1 MREDLAVASWLEVEQ
16 AIDLPGMRLVLS
28 RGFAGPWGEAAKGI
42 LHVKRIPFTRV
53 AQYSG
58 MPNETLGRWTGQ
70 TGAPVAVYGKE
81 RPRSGWAEILLQAER
96 LAPEPRLVPRDPAE
110 RALLF
115 GLSHEICGEDGFG
128 WNRRLMMLD
137 QEDAPE
143 AVGGLPLGEM
153 TARLK
158 QKYGYDADSAQRA
171 PARVAQIVRMLAARL
186 RAQRE
191 AGSLYLVGSALSA
204 ADIYWAAFA
213 AMLEP
218 LPPELCPVPEYSR
231 QIYSVTDPLVRDAM
245 DPILI
250 EHRDRIYRDHLE
262 LPVDL

>member
-1 MREDLAVASWLEVEQ
+1 MARWVEVGE
-16 AIDLPGMRLVLS
+16 AIELPGMRLVLS

-42 LHVKRIPFTRV
+42 LHVKGIPFTRV

-58 MPNETLGRWTGQ
+58 MPNEELGRWTGQ
-70 TGAPVAVYGKE
+70 TGAPVAVHDKE
-81 RPRSGWAEILLQAER
+81 RPRSGWAEILLLAER

-110 RALLF
+110 RVLLF

-137 QEDAPE
+137 RQGDAPQ
-143 AVGGLPLGEM
+143 AVGGLPLAEM

-158 QKYGYDADSAQRA
+158 GKYGYDAGTAKRA
-171 PARVAQIVRMLAARL
+171 PARVAEIVRMLAARL
-186 RAQRE
+186 CAQRE
-191 AGSLYLVGSALSA
+191 AGSPYLVGDSLSA

-218 LPPELCPVPEYSR
+218 LPHELCPMPDYSR
-231 QIYSVTDPLVRDAM
+231 QIYTVTDPIVRDAL
-245 DPILI
+245 DPILL